1 MLLARALRGIGQTL
15 ITAGVVILLFVAY
28 ELWFTDLRTA
38 QTQQALGKQIEN
50 LWEQPS
56 APRVQSVPIGDG
68 IAVIHIPRFG
78 RNWQR
83 VVVEGV
89 TVEALKKG
97 PGHYPGTQLPGE
109 IGNFVVSGHRVTYGH
124 PFNQIDTLRPGD
136 PIVIETR
143 EMWFTYVMTS
153 HEIVAPSQIEV
164 AYPVPH
170 HPEARPTKALL
181 TMTSCHPKYSARQRY
196 IVHATLESRLRKTEG
211 DPPALTGI
219 T

>member
-1 MLLARALRGIGQTL
+1 MLLAKTLRGLGQTL
-15 ITAGVVILLFVAY
+15 ITAGVVILLFVGY
-28 ELWFTDLRTA
+28 ELWFTDLKTSRD
-38 QTQQALGKQIEN
+38 QRALGDQIEQV
-50 LWEQPS
+50 WRAP
-56 APRVQSVPIGDG
+56 PRVHSLAIGDG

-143 EMWFTYVMTS
+143 DTWFTYVMES
-153 HEIVAPSQIEV
+153 HEIVRPTAIEV

-170 HPEARPTKALL
+170 HPEAVATKAIL
-181 TMTSCHPKYSARQRY
+181 TMTSCHPKYSARLRF
-196 IVHATLESRLRKTEG
+196 IVHATLESTLAKSAG
-211 DPPALTGI
+211 DPAALTGV